1 MFRTRVKKPWTK
13 LNPINTGECHEGRG
27 IKKIQAVFSHAV
39 SFSHPKGL
47 LRLRNALS
55 TSYKKEFNGRELDPE
70 TNIVITAGANEGI
83 FAVMAGF
90 LDKGD
95 EVIVMEPFF
104 DQYIVSGSII

>member
-1 MFRTRVKKPWTK
+1 M
-13 LNPINTGECHEGRG
+13 
-27 IKKIQAVFSHAV
+27 
-39 SFSHPKGL
+39 
-47 LRLRNALS
+47 
-55 TSYKKEFNGRELDPE
+55 
-70 TNIVITAGANEGI
+70 ITAGANEGI